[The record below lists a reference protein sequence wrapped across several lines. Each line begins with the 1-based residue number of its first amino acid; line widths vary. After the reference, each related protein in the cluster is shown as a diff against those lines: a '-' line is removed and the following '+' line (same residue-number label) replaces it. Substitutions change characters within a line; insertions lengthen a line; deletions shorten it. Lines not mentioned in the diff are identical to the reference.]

1 VLDAGLRTGDIM
13 TPGCRQVDTAGMGD
27 ALCEALL
34 AGLIERNERRTGRA
48 GPVSSNWK
56 SGANMSKTYDVAVV
70 GATGAVGECML
81 DILASRNFPVGKV
94 YALASERSAG
104 KTEAFGRQEL
114 EVENLADFDFGKVQI
129 GLFSPGASVSAVYA
143 PKAGAAGC
151 VVIDNTSQFRYDDD
165 IPLVVPEVNGGD
177 RAVPQP
183 QHHRQSELQHDP
195 DAGGTQAHLRRGG
208 HHADQRV
215 HLPGGIGHRQGG
227 DRGTGDPDRQPA
239 ERSTGGAK
247 VYPKQIAFNVLPQ
260 IDVFQDNGYTKEEM
274 KMVWETRKIMGDDSI
289 EVNPTCVRVPV
300 FYGHSEAVHIETR
313 DKITAAEAQRLLAA
327 APGVVLMDERK
338 PGGYPTPVGDASGT
352 GSGVRRAG
360 ARGHLASAWTRPV
373 GGIRQCAQRCGTQQY
388 PDRGILDRTLFVD
401 QYSKP
406 LSAFGGVTRRQHSRS
421 VRIKDPR

>member
-1 VLDAGLRTGDIM
+1 
-13 TPGCRQVDTAGMGD
+13 
-27 ALCEALL
+27 
-34 AGLIERNERRTGRA
+34 
-48 GPVSSNWK
+48 
-56 SGANMSKTYDVAVV
+56 MSKTYDVAVV

-104 KTEAFGRQEL
+104 KTVAFGRQEL
-114 EVENLADFDFGKVQI
+114 AVENLADFDFGKVQI

-165 IPLVVPEVNGGD
+165 IPLVVPEVNPEAIAQYRNRNIIANPNCSTIQMLVALKPIHD
-177 RAVPQP
+177 AVGIT
-183 QHHRQSELQHDP
+183 RINVC
-195 DAGGTQAHLRRGG
+195 TYQA
-208 HHADQRV
+208 V
-215 HLPGGIGHRQGG
+215 S
-227 DRGTGDPDRQPA
+227 GTGKEAIEELATQTANLLNGRPV
-239 ERSTGGAK
+239 EAK

-313 DKITAAEAQRLLAA
+313 AKITAAEAQRLLAA

-338 PGGYPTPVGDASGT
+338 PGGYPTPVGDASG
-352 GSGVRRAG
+352 
-360 ARGHLASAWTRPV
+360 
-373 GGIRQCAQRCGTQQY
+373 
-388 PDRGILDRTLFVD
+388 
-401 QYSKP
+401 
-406 LSAFGGVTRRQHSRS
+406 
-421 VRIKDPR
+421 KDPVFVGRVREDISHPRGLDLWVVSDNVRKGAALNSIQIAEALIERYL